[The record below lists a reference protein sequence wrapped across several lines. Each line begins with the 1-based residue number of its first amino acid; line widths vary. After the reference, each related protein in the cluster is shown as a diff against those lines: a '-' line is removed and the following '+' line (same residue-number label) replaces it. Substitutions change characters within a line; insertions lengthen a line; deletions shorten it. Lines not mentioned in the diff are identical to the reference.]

1 MEIEEDLELEE
12 NSWNFEDHRDEN
24 LNVNEENYKKNRNSY
39 QKTSN
44 RPIITI
50 SSQNQTL
57 LPKSKNQVSMY
68 ESNESKMTSGLSS
81 SRLKDQNNTYLSGRC
96 SSKNINDVMRVQRPF
111 SSQTKRVK
119 KMTLFQPSPKPPVL
133 TGPVTYYRDLE
144 KIDKQIQREFDKS
157 LKRKEIKR
165 QMRSPYKE
173 NFVRLRADSVRSTR
187 NRLKTNEKLS
197 CRQRRYDSK
206 AYREACE
213 EEFES
218 ERRHC
223 KNDYVSKTY
232 PELRI
237 IGV

>member
-1 MEIEEDLELEE
+1 M
-12 NSWNFEDHRDEN
+12 
-24 LNVNEENYKKNRNSY
+24 
-39 QKTSN
+39 
-44 RPIITI
+44 
-50 SSQNQTL
+50 
-57 LPKSKNQVSMY
+57 
-68 ESNESKMTSGLSS
+68 
-81 SRLKDQNNTYLSGRC
+81 
-96 SSKNINDVMRVQRPF
+96 
-111 SSQTKRVK
+111 
-119 KMTLFQPSPKPPVL
+119 
-133 TGPVTYYRDLE
+133 
-144 KIDKQIQREFDKS
+144 KQ
-157 LKRKEIKR
+157 KEIRR